1 MILDKIGIFL
11 ILVTSTSIFKTN
23 TSTSVG
29 STTKITTTINLTKSK
44 TATSHVIATHV
55 TVNTSWNGG
64 DKCS

>member
-44 TATSHVIATHV
+44 TATSHVTATRV